1 MFVITLLVGIACADA
16 AKVKPDECGFPHT
29 AVQVLQNPTRQQ
41 VAEELTTC
49 QRTLIVLRAQ
59 IKARGY
65 ENESLVYCDQR
76 VVGGTLP

>member
-16 AKVKPDECGFPHT
+16 AKVQPNECGFPHT
-29 AVQVLQNPTRQQ
+29 AVQVRQNPTR
-41 VAEELTTC
+41 AEVEEEKLTC
-49 QRTLIVLRAQ
+49 ERTLIVLRAQ

-76 VVGGTLP
+76 VVGGTMP